1 MTDDSLL
8 CHENKI
14 SVLAPLGLAGI
25 CRYTVAAIQDERL
38 APHHQTFSVSF
49 HLKPITG
56 SAELMRLDKFLS
68 QQLEVSRAIAARELR
83 AKKVTV
89 DGEIVRDGSYKLS
102 ADSAVEYDGN
112 ALQQQLGPRY
122 FMLNKPVGY
131 VCSTDDPDHPTI
143 LYFLEEPSAYKL
155 HAAGRLDIDTTGL
168 VLMTDDGQWSHRI
181 TSPRHHCEKTYLVTL
196 ESPVGDDTAQQ
207 FTEGVQLH
215 NEKTLTK
222 PAALEVIE
230 PNLVRL
236 TISEGRYHQVK
247 RMFAAVGN
255 RVVALHRERIGAILL
270 DTGMQPGEYRPL
282 SDEEIASVGLV
293 R

>member
-1 MTDDSLL
+1 
-8 CHENKI
+8 
-14 SVLAPLGLAGI
+14 
-25 CRYTVAAIQDERL
+25 
-38 APHHQTFSVSF
+38 
-49 HLKPITG
+49 
-56 SAELMRLDKFLS
+56 MRLDKFIS

-83 AKKVTV
+83 ARKVTV
-89 DGEIVRDGSYKLS
+89 DGEVVREGSYKLN
-102 ADSAVEYDGN
+102 ADSTVEYDGN
-112 ALQQQLGPRY
+112 VLEQQLGPRY

-143 LYFLEEPSAYKL
+143 LYFLEEPGAYRL

-196 ESPVGDDTAQQ
+196 ESAISDDNAQQ
-207 FTEGVQLH
+207 FADGVQLH

-230 PNLVRL
+230 PNVVRL

-255 RVVALHRERIGAILL
+255 RVVGLHRERIGAIRL
-270 DTGMQPGEYRPL
+270 DSDLHPGEYRPL
-282 SDEEIASVGLV
+282 SAEEIASVGLA